1 MKTALVGLFSKM
13 DTLFTILHE
22 RDYSG
27 GVKYCE
33 VNCLVVDL
41 YWGSFFHCMI
51 RAMIIKYLEEIYL
64 KPQLFTYVHNW
75 PFQPFSQDY

>member
-1 MKTALVGLFSKM
+1 MFLPLLNSSIFSRILMKTAVVGLFSKM

-33 VNCLVVDL
+33 VHCLVVDL
-41 YWGSFFHCMI
+41 YCGSKVFI
-51 RAMIIKYLEEIYL
+51 LSL
-64 KPQLFTYVHNW
+64 HNTGHDNKI
-75 PFQPFSQDY
+75 FGKKFI